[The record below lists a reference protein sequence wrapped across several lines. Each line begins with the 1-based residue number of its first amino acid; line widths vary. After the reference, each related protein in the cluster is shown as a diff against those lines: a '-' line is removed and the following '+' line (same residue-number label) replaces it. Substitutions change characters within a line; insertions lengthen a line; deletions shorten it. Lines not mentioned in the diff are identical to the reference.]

1 MLTQLIK
8 VFRCY
13 GVKVFEFGALKHL
26 NTVTL
31 KHPEPATP
39 LLAACLC
46 ALTLAS
52 CSFAPRLEQPEAAQ
66 AIPERFEQA
75 ATAEAAAQPLWWHG
89 FNDPV
94 LDQLV
99 DTALVHNLD
108 LRVAV
113 ARVDEVQ
120 SQYRIARAPLFPS
133 VQASLSRDQQNTP
146 ANTGLGGQIGGDGDD
161 GGGDGGPPGGFAFP
175 DRFEFTTYSAS
186 LGFSYE
192 IDFWGRVRGSKNAAL
207 REFFAS
213 QADLRTARIGVIA
226 ETIATYFE
234 LAEREH
240 TLALTQENVDLLA
253 ERLELTQQRYERGLV
268 SSFELYAIE
277 QEFEEARSNL
287 PLLESQLAEARGRLS
302 VLLGRYHAPLAT
314 VIVPAQAQ
322 AFNLEPIP
330 AGLPSELLQQ
340 RPDVAAAAQRL
351 EAARQRIGVARAE
364 QFPSFSLTGS
374 GGTQSSALSDLVQT
388 SQRFWLFGGSLT
400 APIFNGGA
408 IRANIRASWARYE
421 QQAATYEKTVLT
433 AFKEVESAL
442 IAYQKQ
448 QEQYAFLQESL
459 EAARDNAEAQEQRFI
474 RGVGDYLA
482 FLDARRN
489 LVRIETSVTASERAL
504 AAARLAVHRAL
515 GGAWIEEQ
523 EGV

>member
-1 MLTQLIK
+1 MVERVLI
-8 VFRCY
+8 
-13 GVKVFEFGALKHL
+13 E
-26 NTVTL
+26 
-31 KHPEPATP
+31 PESRRVGESGKKTSGSPARRLADSQKRPHTTP
-39 LLAACLC
+39 LLVACLC

-52 CSFAPRLEQPEAAQ
+52 CSFAPRLEQPQAAQ
-66 AIPERFEQA
+66 TIPERFEQA
-75 ATAEAAAQPLWWHG
+75 TADDGTAQPLWWHG

-99 DTALVHNLD
+99 DTALVRNLD

-113 ARVDEVQ
+113 ARVDELQ

-133 VQASLSRDQQNTP
+133 VQASVSRDQQNTP
-146 ANTGLGGQIGGDGDD
+146 ANTGLGGQIGGDGD
-161 GGGDGGPPGGFAFP
+161 GGGEPTGGFAFP
-175 DRFEFTTYSAS
+175 DRFDFTTYSAS

-226 ETIATYFE
+226 ETISTYFE
-234 LAEREH
+234 LAERER

-302 VLLGRYHAPLAT
+302 VLLGRYQAPLAT

-340 RPDVAAAAQRL
+340 RPDVVAAAQRL

-388 SQRFWLFGGSLT
+388 SQRLWLFGGSLT

-489 LVRIETSVTASERAL
+489 LVRIETSVTASQRAL

-523 EGV
+523 GGV